1 MTLVAHC
8 IGLTDQEIESIKN
21 IETRA
26 GVRII
31 TQNGLTVIKAKD
43 RDVDRTQI
51 GYGAGSAPDTSMAG
65 RTKTLYTGSTGLD

>member
-8 IGLTDQEIESIKN
+8 IGLTEKEIDSIKN

-31 TQNGLTVIKAKD
+31 TQNGLTIIKAKGIYD
-43 RDVDRTQI
+43 DLIQLVSIITTFRTFEVNLQ
-51 GYGAGSAPDTSMAG
+51 
-65 RTKTLYTGSTGLD
+65 